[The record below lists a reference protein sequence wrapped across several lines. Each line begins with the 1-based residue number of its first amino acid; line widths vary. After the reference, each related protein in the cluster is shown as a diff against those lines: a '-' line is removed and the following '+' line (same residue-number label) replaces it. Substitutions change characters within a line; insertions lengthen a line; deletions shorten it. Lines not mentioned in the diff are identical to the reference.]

1 MYTLIHS
8 YNKNINFFSKT
19 GNVLLRSTPTSA
31 LRTSLQDLPVSP
43 IRRAGLIQKLRILR
57 SFSCNVKC
65 DSVVC
70 AADVGRQ
77 HSCLLRS
84 FSCNAIFQFFDV
96 TGPVHLAE
104 SITIL
109 LRRSAYPYVHQLC
122 SIFVIIVVAIK
133 YNIM

>member
-70 AADVGRQ
+70 AEDVGRQ

-84 FSCNAIFQFFDV
+84 FSCIAIFQLSRLVRVCFANAKK
-96 TGPVHLAE
+96 AE
-104 SITIL
+104 CEDTL
-109 LRRSAYPYVHQLC
+109 L
-122 SIFVIIVVAIK
+122 F
-133 YNIM
+133 N